1 MPVYTVGHS
10 NHTSEAFVTLLRTRG
25 VTALADVRS
34 APYSRF
40 NPQFNRET
48 LARALEAQGIRYVF
62 LGRELGARPDDPGC
76 YEEGRVRYARLAR
89 TVLFRR
95 GLDRVADGARRH
107 ELALTCA
114 EKEPLDC
121 HRTILVARELVR
133 RGIDVAHVLADG
145 RIEPHDDTVERLL
158 ARHGLDQPHLF
169 APRAER
175 IEQAFDA
182 QAAALSYVSSRDS
195 GPSGNARAFDAQ
207 AAALSCASSRDS
219 GAFRSAR
226 AFDAQA
232 AALSRAGEDAAGS
245 APDPAYPDAVTPDV
259 GHARG
264 RARNPRPCD

>member
-25 VTALADVRS
+25 VTAVADVRS

-76 YEEGRVRYARLAR
+76 YEEGRARYARLAR
-89 TVLFRR
+89 TALFRR

-133 RGIDVAHVLADG
+133 RGIDVAHILADG

-169 APRAER
+169 APREDR

-182 QAAALSYVSSRDS
+182 QAAALSY
-195 GPSGNARAFDAQ
+195 
-207 AAALSCASSRDS
+207 ASSRDS
-219 GAFRSAR
+219 GSSGNAR

-245 APDPAYPDAVTPDV
+245 APDPAYPDAVTPHV

>member
-1 MPVYTVGHS
+1 MPIYTVGHS
-10 NHTSEAFVTLLRTRG
+10 NHTSEAFVTLLRTHG

-89 TVLFRR
+89 TALFRR

-107 ELALTCA
+107 RLALMCA

-133 RGIDVAHVLADG
+133 RGIDVAHILADG

-169 APRAER
+169 APPEDR

-182 QAAALSYVSSRDS
+182 QAAALAYT
-195 GPSGNARAFDAQ
+195 
-207 AAALSCASSRDS
+207 
-219 GAFRSAR
+219 
-226 AFDAQA
+226 
-232 AALSRAGEDAAGS
+232 GEDAGGRTRARGRHPARRDPIQRVDEDAGGS
-245 APDPAYPDAVTPDV
+245 APDPADPDVVTPDV
-259 GHARG
+259 GHAG
-264 RARNPRPCD
+264 G

>member
-1 MPVYTVGHS
+1 MPIYTVGHS

-89 TVLFRR
+89 TALFRR

-107 ELALTCA
+107 RLALMCA

-133 RGIDVAHVLADG
+133 RGIDVAHILADG

-158 ARHGLDQPHLF
+158 ARRRLAEPDLF
-169 APRAER
+169 ASRAER
-175 IEQAFDA
+175 IERAYDA
-182 QAAALSYVSSRDS
+182 QAERIAWVD
-195 GPSGNARAFDAQ
+195 
-207 AAALSCASSRDS
+207 
-219 GAFRSAR
+219 
-226 AFDAQA
+226 
-232 AALSRAGEDAAGS
+232 EDAGGRTREGGRHPAGR
-245 APDPAYPDAVTPDV
+245 DPIQRVDEEGGRTRDPIQRVDEDA
-259 GHARG
+259 GG
-264 RARNPRPCD
+264 RMREVRPCD

>member
-1 MPVYTVGHS
+1 MPIFTVGHS

-89 TVLFRR
+89 TALFRR

-107 ELALTCA
+107 RLALMCA

-133 RGIDVAHVLADG
+133 RGIDVAHILADG

-169 APRAER
+169 APPEDR

-182 QAAALSYVSSRDS
+182 QAAALAYT
-195 GPSGNARAFDAQ
+195 
-207 AAALSCASSRDS
+207 
-219 GAFRSAR
+219 
-226 AFDAQA
+226 
-232 AALSRAGEDAAGS
+232 GEDAGGRTRERGRHPARRDPIQRVYEDAGGS
-245 APDPAYPDAVTPDV
+245 APDPADPDV
-259 GHARG
+259 VTSDVGQAGG
-264 RARNPRPCD
+264 RMREVRPCD